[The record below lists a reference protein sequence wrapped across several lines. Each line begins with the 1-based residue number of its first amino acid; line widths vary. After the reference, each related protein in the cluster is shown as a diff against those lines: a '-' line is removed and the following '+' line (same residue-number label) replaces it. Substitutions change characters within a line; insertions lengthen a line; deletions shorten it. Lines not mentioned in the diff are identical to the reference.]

1 MPYQT
6 SSTRNDCERKFNYD
20 WPKIDINN
28 FFKRNVVFK
37 LFKFLAKS
45 MHGPFLI
52 FCQKLQQQKGL
63 KWTAFFFFGKT
74 FIDMLGQKELK
85 MGPKLG
91 F

>member
-6 SSTRNDCERKFNYD
+6 SSTRNDYERKFNYD

-52 FCQKLQQQKGL
+52 FCQKL
-63 KWTAFFFFGKT
+63 
-74 FIDMLGQKELK
+74 
-85 MGPKLG
+85 
-91 F
+91 